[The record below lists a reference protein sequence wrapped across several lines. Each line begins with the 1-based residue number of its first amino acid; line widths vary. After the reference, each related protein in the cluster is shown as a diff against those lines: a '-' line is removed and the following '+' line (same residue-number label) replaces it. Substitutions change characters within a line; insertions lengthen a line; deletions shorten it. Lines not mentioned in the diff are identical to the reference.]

1 MGFIFGLLLNR
12 QSMQRDCRRVLANSQ
27 PPYLKGE
34 QKASTRIK
42 PSPVKFL
49 LGVSHSSHV
58 MPAMK
63 TGPITQGTGVA
74 LVAEFDY
81 SSADLNLANMLA
93 GGDPV
98 GAQNEKVILNHRL

>member
-1 MGFIFGLLLNR
+1 
-12 QSMQRDCRRVLANSQ
+12 
-27 PPYLKGE
+27 
-34 QKASTRIK
+34 
-42 PSPVKFL
+42 
-49 LGVSHSSHV
+49 

-81 SSADLNLANMLA
+81 SSANLNLANMLA